1 MATIL
6 FLAGLVS
13 SQRQQG
19 GPAWSWSGWIGLAC
33 ATAVGT
39 LAISVLLGQGEQM
52 PPLLDSSARGLLA
65 SGQPVAHLLS
75 GQQPPLVFG
84 NTMLAVALLVGAI
97 GYTAEGHRLRDPHV
111 AALAAGLILIFFGQ
125 VHAIL
130 FPSEPSEY
138 VATGDAFQL
147 VAFGLLLS
155 NVMWRT
161 AQDFAATATQS
172 ERLRL
177 SRELH
182 DGLAQQLAMLRLR
195 LGRVAEVTMLVDPR
209 SHDLEVAQRVLESA
223 SMEARRAIAA
233 LRSEGVPWEE
243 FEQALEALSAEFSLT
258 HDLDARVWI
267 EPSELRID
275 SQLQADVLRILQ
287 EAFSNASRH
296 GQAKRVDAVVKPV
309 GKELELTVD
318 DDGRGFDPQL
328 ARRGVGLQ
336 SIAERVERRDG
347 SLLVNSAPG
356 QGTRIHAWLPLR
368 PPAPGPR

>member
-1 MATIL
+1 M
-6 FLAGLVS
+6 
-13 SQRQQG
+13 
-19 GPAWSWSGWIGLAC
+19 
-33 ATAVGT
+33 
-39 LAISVLLGQGEQM
+39 LGNS
-52 PPLLDSSARGLLA
+52 L
-65 SGQPVAHLLS
+65 
-75 GQQPPLVFG
+75 
-84 NTMLAVALLVGAI
+84 LAVALLVSAI
-97 GYTAEGHRLRDPHV
+97 GYTAEGHRLRDPHI

-125 VHAIL
+125 LHAIL
-130 FPSEPSEY
+130 FPSEPTEY
-138 VATGDAFQL
+138 VATGDAFRL

-195 LGRVAEVTMLVDPR
+195 LGRVAEVTMLADPR
-209 SHDLEVAQRVLESA
+209 AHDLEVAQRVLESA

-233 LRSEGVPWEE
+233 LRLEGVPWEE

-275 SQLQADVLRILQ
+275 SQLQADVLRIFQ
-287 EAFSNASRH
+287 EAFSNAARH

-309 GKELELTVD
+309 GKDLELTVD
-318 DDGRGFDPQL
+318 DDGRGFDPEL
-328 ARRGVGLQ
+328 ARQGLGLQ
-336 SIAERVERRDG
+336 SIAERVERRNG
-347 SLLVNSAPG
+347 SVLINSAPG

-368 PPAPGPR
+368 APAPGPR